1 MNDTKID
8 IMLLTYVTK
17 SEVMLPVGSYQI
29 YFIKIVTTSLE
40 CKMLTK
46 TNKID
51 IDYVTQNLLSKLTIN
66 ILNNVL

>member
-46 TNKID
+46 TSKIN
-51 IDYVTQNLLSKLTIN
+51 IDYLLHKIYFPN
-66 ILNNVL
+66 